1 MVVHTGGETL
11 FGADRLLRCGAPSI
25 DLLRS
30 LEQCR
35 MGPGTGQR
43 PGGGMTLEKR
53 NVIGALSLSADALE
67 SLRLRVDARLGEL
80 FHETPQDSRLV
91 CAVRHGLLSPGKRFR
106 PIITLLAHA
115 QAGGDP
121 MAAVDAACA
130 IEMVHAASLIMDD
143 LPSMDDARLR
153 RGRLATHVVFGEG
166 TGMLAAVALLNE
178 AYRVVALGPAGTA
191 DQKVRAICHL
201 TAAVGP
207 EGLAGGQ
214 ERDIMCGGGVG
225 DAISLKDMEQRHLE
239 KTGAL
244 FAAAAAIGAELA
256 GAAPPMVARMF
267 DYGVALGLAYQAF
280 DDVVEVECTAE
291 IAGKDVDQDKGK
303 STVVSLLGR
312 EGARRSAARWLDR
325 AIAAAEEASPAG
337 DAPLADLARRVGEKF
352 GALTQ

>member
-1 MVVHTGGETL
+1 
-11 FGADRLLRCGAPSI
+11 
-25 DLLRS
+25 
-30 LEQCR
+30 
-35 MGPGTGQR
+35 
-43 PGGGMTLEKR
+43 MTLEKR
-53 NVIGALSLSADALE
+53 NAIGAQSFSADALE
-67 SLRLRVDARLGEL
+67 ALRVRVDARLAEL

-115 QAGGDP
+115 QSGGDP
-121 MAAVDAACA
+121 AAAVDAACA

-178 AYRVVALGPAGTA
+178 AYRVIALGAAGTA
-191 DQKVRAICHL
+191 DQKMRAICHL
-201 TAAVGP
+201 TLAVGP

-214 ERDIMCGGGVG
+214 ERDIMCGGAP
-225 DAISLKDMEQRHLE
+225 DAVSLKEMEQRHLE

-256 GAAPPMVARMF
+256 GAEPRFVERMF

-280 DDVVEVECTAE
+280 DDVVDVECTTE
-291 IAGKDVDQDKGK
+291 IAGKDVAQDRGK

-312 EGARRSAARWLDR
+312 DGARRSAARWLDR
-325 AIAAAEEASPAG
+325 AIAAAEDASAYG
-337 DAPLADLARRVGEKF
+337 ETPLADLARRVGEKF
-352 GALTQ
+352 GAMTA

>member
-1 MVVHTGGETL
+1 
-11 FGADRLLRCGAPSI
+11 
-25 DLLRS
+25 
-30 LEQCR
+30 
-35 MGPGTGQR
+35 MGHK
-43 PGGGMTLEKR
+43 PGGGMTLEQR
-53 NVIGALSLSADALE
+53 NVVGIPSFTADALE
-67 SLRLRVDARLGEL
+67 GLRLEVDARLNAL

-115 QAGGDP
+115 QTGGDP
-121 MAAVDAACA
+121 RQAIDAACA

-178 AYRVVALGPAGTA
+178 AFRVIAQGRAGSA
-191 DQKVRAICHL
+191 EQKVRAICHL

-207 EGLAGGQ
+207 DGLAGGQ
-214 ERDIMCGGGVG
+214 ERDIMCGGAP
-225 DAISLKDMEQRHLE
+225 DTISLKEMEQRHLE

-256 GAAPPMVARMF
+256 GADERMVARMF

-280 DDVVEVECTAE
+280 DDVVDVECTAE
-291 IAGKDVDQDKGK
+291 IAGKDVSQDKGK

-312 EGARRSAARWLDR
+312 DGARRSAARWLDR
-325 AIAAAEEASPAG
+325 AIAAAEDASPTGA
-337 DAPLADLARRVGEKF
+337 APLADLARRVGEKF
-352 GALTQ
+352 GALTA

>member
-1 MVVHTGGETL
+1 MQDASGDWANT
-11 FGADRLLRCGAPSI
+11 
-25 DLLRS
+25 
-30 LEQCR
+30 
-35 MGPGTGQR
+35 
-43 PGGGMTLEKR
+43 GGGMTLEQR
-53 NVIGALSLSADALE
+53 NAIGVESLSVDALDG
-67 SLRLRVDARLGEL
+67 LRLEVDARLNAL

-115 QAGGDP
+115 QTGGDP
-121 MAAVDAACA
+121 RQAIDAACA

-178 AYRVVALGPAGTA
+178 AYRVIAQGPAGTA

-214 ERDIMCGGGVG
+214 ERDIMCGGGP
-225 DAISLKDMEQRHLE
+225 DAISLKEMEQRHLE

-256 GAAPPMVARMF
+256 GADKRMVSCMF

-280 DDVVEVECTAE
+280 DDVVDVECTAE
-291 IAGKDVDQDKGK
+291 IAGKDVAQDKGK

-312 EGARRSAARWLDR
+312 DGARRSAARWLDR
-325 AIAAAEEASPAG
+325 AIAAAEDASPSGA
-337 DAPLADLARRVGEKF
+337 APLADLARRVGEKF
-352 GALTQ
+352 GALTA

>member
-1 MVVHTGGETL
+1 
-11 FGADRLLRCGAPSI
+11 
-25 DLLRS
+25 
-30 LEQCR
+30 
-35 MGPGTGQR
+35 
-43 PGGGMTLEKR
+43 MTLEKR
-53 NVIGALSLSADALE
+53 SAIGAQSFSAEGLEALRIQVDT
-67 SLRLRVDARLGEL
+67 RLTEL

-115 QAGGDP
+115 QSGGDP
-121 MAAVDAACA
+121 AKAVDAACA

-178 AYRVVALGPAGTA
+178 AYRVIALGEAGTA
-191 DQKVRAICHL
+191 DQKMRAICHL
-201 TAAVGP
+201 TLAVGP
-207 EGLAGGQ
+207 DGLAGGQ
-214 ERDIMCGGGVG
+214 ERDIMCGGAP
-225 DAISLKDMEQRHLE
+225 DAVSLKEMEQRHLE

-256 GAAPPMVARMF
+256 GAGPRLVERMF

-280 DDVVEVECTAE
+280 DDVVDVECTAE
-291 IAGKDVDQDKGK
+291 TAGKDVDQDKGK

-312 EGARRSAARWLDR
+312 DGARRSAARWLDR
-325 AIAAAEEASPAG
+325 AIVAAEDASPNGA
-337 DAPLADLARRVGEKF
+337 APLADLARVVGAKF
-352 GALTQ
+352 GALTA

>member
-1 MVVHTGGETL
+1 
-11 FGADRLLRCGAPSI
+11 
-25 DLLRS
+25 
-30 LEQCR
+30 
-35 MGPGTGQR
+35 MGHK
-43 PGGGMTLEKR
+43 PGGGMTLEQR
-53 NVIGALSLSADALE
+53 NVVGIPSFTADALE
-67 SLRLRVDARLGEL
+67 GLRLEVDARLNAL

-115 QAGGDP
+115 QTGGDP
-121 MAAVDAACA
+121 RQAIDAACA

-178 AYRVVALGPAGTA
+178 AFRVIAQGRAGSA
-191 DQKVRAICHL
+191 EQKVRAICHL

-207 EGLAGGQ
+207 DGLAGGQ
-214 ERDIMCGGGVG
+214 ERDIMCGGAP
-225 DAISLKDMEQRHLE
+225 DAISLKEMEQRHLE

-256 GAAPPMVARMF
+256 GADERMVARMF

-280 DDVVEVECTAE
+280 DDVVDVECTAE
-291 IAGKDVDQDKGK
+291 IAGKDVSQDKGK

-312 EGARRSAARWLDR
+312 DGARRSAARWLDR
-325 AIAAAEEASPAG
+325 AIAAAEDASPTGA
-337 DAPLADLARRVGEKF
+337 APLADLARRVGEKF
-352 GALTQ
+352 GALTA

>member
-1 MVVHTGGETL
+1 
-11 FGADRLLRCGAPSI
+11 
-25 DLLRS
+25 
-30 LEQCR
+30 
-35 MGPGTGQR
+35 
-43 PGGGMTLEKR
+43 MTLEKR
-53 NVIGALSLSADALE
+53 NAEVGIQSITADALE
-67 SLRLRVDARLGEL
+67 ALRLRVDSRLTDL

-106 PIITLLAHA
+106 PIITLLAYA
-115 QAGGDP
+115 QNGGDP
-121 MAAVDAACA
+121 REAVDAACA

-178 AYRVVALGPAGTA
+178 SYRVIAQGPAGTA
-191 DQKVRAICHL
+191 EQKIRAICHL

-214 ERDIMCGGGVG
+214 ERDIMCGGAD
-225 DAISLKDMEQRHLE
+225 DAISLKEMEQRHLE

-244 FAAAAAIGAELA
+244 FAAAASVGAELA
-256 GAAPPMVARMF
+256 GADERMVARMV

-280 DDVVEVECTAE
+280 DDVVDVDCTAE
-291 IAGKDVDQDKGK
+291 IAGKDVEQDLGK

-325 AIAAAEEASPAG
+325 AIAAAEDGSPTG
-337 DAPLADLARRVGEKF
+337 KTPLADLARRVGEKF
-352 GALTQ
+352 GALTA

>member
-1 MVVHTGGETL
+1 
-11 FGADRLLRCGAPSI
+11 
-25 DLLRS
+25 
-30 LEQCR
+30 
-35 MGPGTGQR
+35 
-43 PGGGMTLEKR
+43 MTLEQR
-53 NVIGALSLSADALE
+53 NVVGIPSFTADALE
-67 SLRLRVDARLGEL
+67 GLRLEVDARLNAL

-115 QAGGDP
+115 QTGGDP
-121 MAAVDAACA
+121 RQAIDAACA

-178 AYRVVALGPAGTA
+178 AFRVIAQGRAGSA
-191 DQKVRAICHL
+191 EQKVRAICHL

-207 EGLAGGQ
+207 DGLAGGQ
-214 ERDIMCGGGVG
+214 ERDIMCGGAP
-225 DAISLKDMEQRHLE
+225 DAISLKEMEQRHLE

-256 GAAPPMVARMF
+256 GADERMVARMF

-280 DDVVEVECTAE
+280 DDVVDVECTAE
-291 IAGKDVDQDKGK
+291 IAGKDVSQDKGK

-312 EGARRSAARWLDR
+312 DGARRSAARWLDR
-325 AIAAAEEASPAG
+325 AIAAAEDASPTGA
-337 DAPLADLARRVGEKF
+337 APLADLARRVGEKF
-352 GALTQ
+352 GALTA